1 MIDLININNFEPYK
15 RFVQY
20 YNKAYAKKQFAPEA
34 RSISSFNTLTNEVES
49 RFVNL
54 KYIIDDEWIFF
65 SNYNSN
71 KAKDFQLHDQVSVL
85 FLWSAINVQIRIKA
99 KIKKTSKSFSDEHFR
114 KRSKEKNA
122 LAISSNQS
130 ELIDS
135 YENVKK
141 NYEDTIESKKILL
154 KRPEYWGGYTF
165 IPYYF
170 EFWEGHKSRL
180 NKRTVFYQKHGDWRS
195 HILQP

>member
-1 MIDLININNFEPYK
+1 MIKFNNLSKDIPYLLFKEKYDQALYLNQKNI
-15 RFVQY
+15 
-20 YNKAYAKKQFAPEA
+20 EA
-34 RSISSFNTLTNEVES
+34 LSISSYNKDKNEVDS

-154 KRPEYWGGYTF
+154 KRP
-165 IPYYF
+165 
-170 EFWEGHKSRL
+170 KNNL
-180 NKRTVFYQKHGDWRS
+180 
-195 HILQP
+195 